1 MVGQSK
7 LAYVPRDDA
16 LGRVLDLLGSGK
28 HVALFSPPGQGKTA
42 FLRYELMP
50 AALKAGWFAAH
61 IGLATAIADPVLGLI
76 RGLECAALWS
86 GDPVSRQV
94 ERSVRMEFSRLRWG
108 CPVVEIAGGPTQC
121 YMPTQATAGSE
132 AERLASAMDVLG
144 GTAKRA
150 VIMIDA
156 FGTIGASEDKHNCMA
171 VLRARMEQL
180 RGNLSLLFVEPSR
193 TNLIELFRSAQAP
206 LFGLAEIVKLAPL
219 AEPFLRSRLAFAE
232 VHGVT
237 EVDLPRLA
245 EVFERLKH
253 VPSFL
258 DQVIIDAAQ
267 RGESTI
273 DVATA
278 RWELGAIGTHMPAIN
293 KLNALERALLIWLAF
308 PGTRP
313 IYSVAA
319 RRALAWIQGAQEQPS
334 VTRTQSAVKRLLG
347 LGYIEWSGVVGRY
360 HIRAPDLAVAL
371 GAMAGDVASI
381 QAGEVEEL

>member
-1 MVGQSK
+1 
-7 LAYVPRDDA
+7 
-16 LGRVLDLLGSGK
+16 
-28 HVALFSPPGQGKTA
+28 
-42 FLRYELMP
+42 
-50 AALKAGWFAAH
+50 
-61 IGLATAIADPVLGLI
+61 
-76 RGLECAALWS
+76 
-86 GDPVSRQV
+86 
-94 ERSVRMEFSRLRWG
+94 MEFSRLRWG